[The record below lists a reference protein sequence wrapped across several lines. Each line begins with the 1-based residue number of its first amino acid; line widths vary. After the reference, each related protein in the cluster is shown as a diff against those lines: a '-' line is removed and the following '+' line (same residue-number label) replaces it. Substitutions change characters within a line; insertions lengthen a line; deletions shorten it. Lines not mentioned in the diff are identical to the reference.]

1 MIILSVWDYTVLSV
15 LWVKFQIIVIIKK
28 KFEYLVKFILMKIL
42 MNLSKMEVCAQS
54 IQNLWLR
61 PLKSGYFRVALT
73 LRRIFSATKSYL
85 IIDSFFLNYDKLQ
98 TLSSTIFEGIVEGLI
113 MIYERMMSNKFH
125 INNWFFHWNAF
136 KMRRDSVIPDRRYA
150 IKWFA

>member
-1 MIILSVWDYTVLSV
+1 LTQPEPNRENEIYKSLFFDIIWKNSI
-15 LWVKFQIIVIIKK
+15 KFNANIVGLGLHCLICFVGQISNNCNYQK

-42 MNLSKMEVCAQS
+42 INLSKMDVCAQS

-61 PLKSGYFRVALT
+61 PLKSGYIRVALT

-113 MIYERMMSNKFH
+113 MI
-125 INNWFFHWNAF
+125 
-136 KMRRDSVIPDRRYA
+136 
-150 IKWFA
+150 